1 LAFFAFLFG
10 DSSIGL
16 SFLTDLGSFA
26 GALIPDHFDVIDC
39 AFAFITVFLIIK
51 FVNSLRP
58 ILGE

>member
-1 LAFFAFLFG
+1 VAFLFS
-10 DSSIGL
+10 DSTLGL
-16 SFLTDLGSFA
+16 SFLSDVGSFA
-26 GALIPDHFDVIDC
+26 GALLPDHFDAVDC